1 MASHEATNPPTEQAF
16 ELPLERLAML
26 LLRAVDQHYSICN
39 RNNVAFADAWCEH
52 VAHPLGREFLAAIS
66 EAFNWLE
73 RQGLASSDP
82 GQSGE
87 WMMVTRRGKEAL
99 AAPNGLGHLAAEARL
114 GLELHDRLGA
124 RVRQLFNAGDFEM
137 AAVRAMREVDMR
149 VRELAGLPTSLVGV
163 DLMKQTFRVGGPE
176 VIFLADLL
184 LRVVDRVAARLGK

>member
-1 MASHEATNPPTEQAF
+1 
-16 ELPLERLAML
+16 
-26 LLRAVDQHYSICN
+26 
-39 RNNVAFADAWCEH
+39 
-52 VAHPLGREFLAAIS
+52 
-66 EAFNWLE
+66 
-73 RQGLASSDP
+73 
-82 GQSGE
+82 
-87 WMMVTRRGKEAL
+87 MMVTRRGKEAL